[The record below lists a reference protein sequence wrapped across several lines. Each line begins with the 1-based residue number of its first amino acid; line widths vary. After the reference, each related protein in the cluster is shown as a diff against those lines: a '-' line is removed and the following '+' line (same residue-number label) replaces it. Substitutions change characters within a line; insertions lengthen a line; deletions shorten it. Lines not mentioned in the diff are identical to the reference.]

1 MRILQD
7 GLSQTWLVFKFFF
20 SSNKYFFKASN
31 NNSNTQ
37 HLSDTYNLSGTVLK
51 ILHQLV
57 HFILA
62 QTYVLATIIIPFY
75 MWGDWGVE
83 ILRTLLNANKNSQ
96 TSYSL

>member
-7 GLSQTWLVFKFFF
+7 GLSQTWVVFKFFF
-20 SSNKYFFKASN
+20 SSNKYFFKAN
-31 NNSNTQ
+31 TNNSNTQ
-37 HLSDTYNLSGTVLK
+37 HLSDAYNLPGAILK

-75 MWGDWGVE
+75 MWGDWGVG
-83 ILRTLLNANKNSQ
+83 ILRKLLNANKNSQ